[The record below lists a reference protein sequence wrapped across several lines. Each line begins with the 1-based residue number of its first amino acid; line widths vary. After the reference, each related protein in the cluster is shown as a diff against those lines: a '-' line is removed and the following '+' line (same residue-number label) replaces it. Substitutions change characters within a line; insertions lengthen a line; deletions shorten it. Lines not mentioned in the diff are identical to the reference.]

1 MLLWPVRPLAVAFL
15 IAVSPFA
22 LLREASAF
30 CRTRTDPVSADDCAA
45 QGPSLFWKNQ
55 CVGYAVNQQASK
67 KATLAKA
74 RTIVNTAFA
83 AWTAKNTVCTPGVR
97 GIELTPTATSTV
109 GFDPKLGTNENVIV
123 FRDQAWPYNDAG
135 NPLALTTVTFN
146 ADSGEIL
153 DADIEVNSAD
163 QAVTGG
169 EPLPATG
176 YDLQSIITHEVGHLL
191 GLAHSR
197 VDGATMEARYDR
209 GQTGLRS
216 LEVDDQKGICDVYP
230 STETRTTNKPG
241 QPLATIIAGQ
251 CDTTSAAPTPKYDD
265 KGCSCSE
272 GASPA
277 NPTAGAAAGTAIL
290 LLAAAWRRKRR
301 LV

>member
-1 MLLWPVRPLAVAFL
+1 M
-15 IAVSPFA
+15 IAVSPLA
-22 LLREASAF
+22 LSRDASAF

-55 CVGYAVNQQASK
+55 CVGYAVNQAASK

-74 RTIVNTAFA
+74 RTIVNTAFT

-97 GIELTPTATSTV
+97 GIELKPTATSTV

-146 ADSGEIL
+146 ADTGEIL

-216 LEVDDQKGICDVYP
+216 LEVDDQKGICDIYP
-230 STETRTTNKPG
+230 STETRTTNKPSE
-241 QPLATIIAGQ
+241 PVATIKAGQ
-251 CDTTSAAPTPKYDD
+251 CDTTSAAPPPKYDD
-265 KGCSCSE
+265 KGCSCADTPHPPNSGE
-272 GASPA
+272 SGAFV
-277 NPTAGAAAGTAIL
+277 GAALVVFAAG
-290 LLAAAWRRKRR
+290 WWRKRR